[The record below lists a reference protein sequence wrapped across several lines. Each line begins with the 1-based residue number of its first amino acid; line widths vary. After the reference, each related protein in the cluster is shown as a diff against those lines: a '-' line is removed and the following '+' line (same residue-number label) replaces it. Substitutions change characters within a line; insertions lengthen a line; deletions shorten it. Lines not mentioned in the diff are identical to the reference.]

1 MFNYTIQEL
10 GHLNAR
16 LKPALE
22 IAKQRKVESEQ
33 LALDAVR
40 IMVVPPL
47 TANNL
52 EKRHFYRRLLQGL
65 GLAETK
71 TPVDLY
77 QLQRTA
83 WKYLEKLAEFD
94 CLQAG
99 MIGLIRNNLA
109 SLSITDPDAQT
120 ALRLMDQ
127 TLGNLLEKQ
136 ALKPAETR
144 IETNIGLWLKQLS
157 FTDYREHYPPC
168 IRFLSLVT
176 DFYNFKHGL
185 WTFSELASLNKVLGH
200 LGLPWHSGIVLA
212 DFLGDLLEEIDTL
225 NIRDY
230 IRLVDASFEG
240 EDIDVMFVQDQV
252 SSPVYLG
259 LLRIAQGYT
268 TTRQLIEGLMQKTG
282 LSRPMTIRET
292 LLPFMG
298 NQGIDVNHVY
308 TAENLAVEILAA
320 RYLTSRLHFDYRN
333 AEASVKR
340 TFDPVTRF
348 FVVSNGQEVKDSH
361 NGLIWRR
368 WSEGQINKPNP
379 ATTEIMVFSHQAAM
393 EHAAGE
399 AARTGL
405 PWRLPTVE
413 ELAGLI
419 DRSQGNPAISRK
431 FFPDTPPKWF
441 WTSTPGKGNAQ
452 NAWSVGFSHGSTN
465 YVSKINPLAVRL
477 VRG

>member
-1 MFNYTIQEL
+1 MFSYTIQEL

-22 IAKQRKVESEQ
+22 IAKERKVESEQ
-33 LALDAVR
+33 LALDAAR
-40 IMVVPPL
+40 IMVVHPL
-47 TANNL
+47 ILNTL
-52 EKRHFYRRLLQGL
+52 DKRRFYRRLLQAF
-65 GLAETK
+65 GLADSK

-77 QLQRTA
+77 QVQRIA
-83 WKYLEKLAEFD
+83 WRYLEKMVELD
-94 CLQAG
+94 YLQVC

-109 SLSITDPDAQT
+109 SLSIPDADAQT
-120 ALRLMDQ
+120 ALRLMDRS
-127 TLGNLLEKQ
+127 LGDLLEKQ
-136 ALKPAETR
+136 KVKPAETG

-157 FTDYREHYPPC
+157 LTDYREHYPPC

-185 WTFSELASLNKVLGH
+185 WTFSELASLNKVLGQS
-200 LGLPWHSGIVLA
+200 GLPWQSGITLA
-212 DFLGDLLEEIDTL
+212 EFLGNLLEEVDTL
-225 NIRDY
+225 DIRDY

-259 LLRIAQGYT
+259 LLRVAQGYT
-268 TTRQLIEGLMQKTG
+268 TTRELIEGLMQKTG

-298 NQGIDVNHVY
+298 NQGINVNHVY
-308 TAENLAVEILAA
+308 TAERLAVEILAA

-333 AEASVKR
+333 AEAGTKR
-340 TFDPVTRF
+340 IFDPVTRF
-348 FVVSNGQEVKDSH
+348 ILAANGQEVKDSQT
-361 NGLIWRR
+361 GLVWRR
-368 WSEGQINKPNP
+368 WSEGQANQPNP
-379 ATTEIMVFSHQAAM
+379 ARAEVTVFGYDAAM
-393 EHAAGE
+393 DHATRE
-399 AARTGL
+399 ASRTGL

-441 WTSTPGKGNAQ
+441 WSSTPGKGNAQ